1 MIGVPNRV
9 VAWAFYGF
17 SLLVLLAAGAGA
29 VAGKLGT
36 SSPIQPESSFAH
48 DMAVFSVF
56 ALWSTAK
63 AIRNSQMK
71 RLLGYA
77 ALLMLGAL
85 PATAQLAAPP
95 AIDTAAVTA
104 SLNPVGAPGT
114 VLISRGDRIV
124 FERTVGNIEPGG
136 TTPHQLGQVW
146 RWASVTKQITATIA
160 MQEVAS
166 GRLDLDAPIT
176 RYLPDS
182 KAPYASR
189 ITARMLMQHVS
200 GLPRTEEGPIGR
212 DDWSTFYMV
221 DLGSP
226 ETGRTWCEGPTTREP
241 LSEFYYGDCDFIM
254 MAAVIEATS
263 GKPYA
268 ALVSERIA
276 QPLGLTSVG
285 LFPRAEPTVAGFSAG
300 KPESQA
306 FRLENFGGAGA
317 LYGTT
322 RDLLAFDRALMTG
335 TLLPEAQ
342 RAVMWEGK
350 PEYGFAALGQ
360 WSFSVPLKDC
370 GDTPVRIVERRGFIG
385 GVVLRNI
392 ILPDQDMVIIMT
404 SNRAEAD
411 AAYGEIWQQAGITHD
426 VMRAALCA
434 TGTPR

>member
-1 MIGVPNRV
+1 MRDHRP
-9 VAWAFYGF
+9 
-17 SLLVLLAAGAGA
+17 
-29 VAGKLGT
+29 
-36 SSPIQPESSFAH
+36 
-48 DMAVFSVF
+48 VFRKEQ
-56 ALWSTAK
+56 T
-63 AIRNSQMK
+63 QMN
-71 RLLGYA
+71 RLLGCA
-77 ALLMLGAL
+77 ALLTLCAGSAH
-85 PATAQLAAPP
+85 AQTAAPP
-95 AIDTAAVTA
+95 MLDVAAVTA
-104 SLNPVGAPGT
+104 ALNPNTAPGT
-114 VLISRGDRIV
+114 ILIARGDKIV
-124 FERTVGNIEPGG
+124 YERTVGAIAPGG
-136 TTPHQLGQVW
+136 DTPHQLGAVW
-146 RWASVTKQITATIA
+146 RWASVTKQVTATIA
-160 MQEVAS
+160 MQEVAA

-176 RYLPDS
+176 RYLPGS

-189 ITARMLMQHVS
+189 ITTRMLMQHVS

-221 DLGSP
+221 ALDSP

-241 LSEFYYGDCDFIM
+241 LSGFFYGDCDFIM
-254 MAAVIEATS
+254 TAAVIEATS

-268 ALVSERIA
+268 ALIAERIA

-285 LFPRAEPTVAGFSAG
+285 LFPRAEPTVAGYAGG

-322 RDLLAFDRALMTG
+322 HDLLAFDRALMTG

-342 RAVMWEGK
+342 RAVMWAGK

-370 GDTPVRIVERRGFIG
+370 GDTPVRIVERRGAIG

-411 AAYGEIWQQAGITHD
+411 AAYGEIWQPAGISHD

>member
-1 MIGVPNRV
+1 MMRSLALALGVV
-9 VAWAFYGF
+9 GA
-17 SLLVLLAAGAGA
+17 LASCRHGGPGRTPQAL
-29 VAGKLGT
+29 VAG
-36 SSPIQPESSFAH
+36 SA
-48 DMAVFSVF
+48 
-56 ALWSTAK
+56 TA
-63 AIRNSQMK
+63 
-71 RLLGYA
+71 
-77 ALLMLGAL
+77 
-85 PATAQLAAPP
+85 PATDEARLAEIAR
-95 AIDTAAVTA
+95 AADYA
-104 SLNPVGAPGT
+104 GT
-114 VLISRGDRIV
+114 MLIARGDEII
-124 FERTVGNIEPGG
+124 FEQAFGPVAPRGS
-136 TTPHQLGQVW
+136 TPHQLGAVW

-160 MQEVAS
+160 MQEVAA

-182 KAPYASR
+182 KAPHASR
-189 ITARMLMQHVS
+189 ITSRMLMQHVS
-200 GLPRTEEGPIGR
+200 GLPRTGEGPVGR
-212 DDWSTFYMV
+212 DDWSTFYIV

-241 LSEFYYGDCDFIM
+241 LSEFFYGDCDFIM

-268 ALVSERIA
+268 ALIAERIA
-276 QPLGLTSVG
+276 RPLGLTSVG
-285 LFPRAEPTVAGFSAG
+285 LFPRAEPTVAGYVEG
-300 KPESQA
+300 KPESSA

-322 RDLLAFDRALMTG
+322 HDLLAFDRALMTG
-335 TLLPEAQ
+335 KLLPQTE
-342 RAVMWEGK
+342 RSVMWDGK

-392 ILPDQDMVIIMT
+392 ILPELDVVIIMT
-404 SNRAEAD
+404 SNRAEAE
-411 AAYGEIWQQAGITHD
+411 AAFGEIWQQAGVTHD